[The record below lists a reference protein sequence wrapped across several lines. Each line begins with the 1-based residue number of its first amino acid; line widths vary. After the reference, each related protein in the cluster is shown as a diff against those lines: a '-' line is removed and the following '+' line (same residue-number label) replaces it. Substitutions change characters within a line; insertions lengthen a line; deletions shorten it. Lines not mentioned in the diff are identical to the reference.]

1 MGQKKRGCPV
11 EKPLLEAAYSSVRDM
26 GTFLRHYFFLY
37 ILDMNITLV
46 SDPFPHRRGG
56 SYGQ

>member
-37 ILDMNITLV
+37 ILDMNITLW
-46 SDPFPHRRGG
+46 FGEIPHTNGG
-56 SYGQ
+56 MA